1 VNVEDEIVFIYQT
14 EKWEKPSKLILEKI
28 KEENAI
34 VTLQVKLLD
43 KNNIPCL
50 DASNTVAFDL
60 TGDGALI
67 DNLGTS
73 DGSRKVQA
81 YNGRAIIRV
90 RKKGKSVVS
99 VKVDGLTTSFIE
111 I

>member
-1 VNVEDEIVFIYQT
+1 MEDEIVFIYQT
-14 EKWEKPSKLILEKI
+14 EKWEKPAKLILEKV
-28 KEENAI
+28 KDENEI

-43 KNNIPCL
+43 KNNTLCL
-50 DASNTVAFDL
+50 DASNVVAFDL

-67 DNLGTS
+67 DNQGTS

-90 RKKGKSVVS
+90 RKKGKCIVS

>member
-1 VNVEDEIVFIYQT
+1 MLVLVKVSDVLSKNRT
-14 EKWEKPSKLILEKI
+14 ENESTKT
-28 KEENAI
+28 ENEI

-43 KNNIPCL
+43 KNNILCL
-50 DASNTVAFDL
+50 DASNVIAFDL

-67 DNLGTS
+67 DNQGTS

-90 RKKGKSVVS
+90 KKKGKSIVS
-99 VKVDGLTTSFIE
+99 VDVDGLTTSFIE
-111 I
+111 L